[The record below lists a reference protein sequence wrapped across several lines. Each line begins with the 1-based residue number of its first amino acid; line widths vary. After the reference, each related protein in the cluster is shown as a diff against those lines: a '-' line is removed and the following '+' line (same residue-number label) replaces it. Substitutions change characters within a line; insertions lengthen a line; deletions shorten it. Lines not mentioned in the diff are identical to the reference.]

1 MNYID
6 MQIEKKYIR
15 IYYTFVYY
23 DEDELC
29 DLELTYADALGHSSI
44 NKIGY
49 DHMECVNFVINE
61 EREILK
67 EIQKLRVKGLYNY
80 WLKFNDIDNK
90 TLSSRLTYDYL
101 DKFFNGYAEEK
112 YPELLV

>member
-1 MNYID
+1 

-29 DLELTYADALGHSSI
+29 DLELTYVDALGYSSI

-49 DHMECVNFVINE
+49 DHMECANFVINE

-67 EIQKLRVKGLYNY
+67 EILSKMIIDKQNYKPAVK
-80 WLKFNDIDNK
+80 
-90 TLSSRLTYDYL
+90 
-101 DKFFNGYAEEK
+101 
-112 YPELLV
+112 

>member
-1 MNYID
+1 

-29 DLELTYADALGHSSI
+29 DLELTYADALGYSLI

-49 DHMECVNFVINE
+49 DHMECANFVVNE

-67 EIQKLRVKGLYNY
+67 EILKLRVKGLYNY
-80 WLKFNDIDNK
+80 WLVFNDSDKK
-90 TLSSRLTYDYL
+90 TLSSRLTYNYL
-101 DKFFNGYAEEK
+101 DKIFNGYAEEK
-112 YPELLV
+112 YPELFV

>member
-1 MNYID
+1 

-29 DLELTYADALGHSSI
+29 DLELTYVDALGYSLN

-49 DHMECVNFVINE
+49 DHMECANFVINE

-67 EIQKLRVKGLYNY
+67 EILKFRIMGLYNY
-80 WLKFNDIDNK
+80 WLRYKDSNKK

-101 DKFFNGYAEEK
+101 DKIFNGYAEEK
-112 YPELLV
+112 YPELFV